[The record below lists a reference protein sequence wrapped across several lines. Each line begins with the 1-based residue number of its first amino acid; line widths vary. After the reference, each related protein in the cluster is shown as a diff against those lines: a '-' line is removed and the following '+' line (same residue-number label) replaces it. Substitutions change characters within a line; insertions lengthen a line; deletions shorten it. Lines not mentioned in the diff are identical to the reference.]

1 MAYEGFNMNVLTY
14 DPYLKEKPDY
24 VNSVSNLKDLL
35 ENSDFISLHV
45 GLNEETRHMI
55 SKEEIKLMK
64 PETIIINCGRGG
76 LINEDDLIEAIENN
90 KIAGAGLDVTEEE
103 PLNSDSRLFKY
114 DNVIVT
120 PHYAPNTF
128 ETSIRDN
135 GISLEFKDLVS
146 EDEII
151 AECQDATAILATGN
165 PPLNGKVIN
174 SLPKLKYIQRFG
186 IGVNSID
193 LEEATKNKV
202 IVLNLPGF
210 CSKELADLSLAM
222 ILGLIRNV
230 NYYDRKIRDGY
241 WPKCKYYLPPNLRNM
256 TLGLFGFGTAG
267 KELYKIVKNGFGTKV
282 LVYDPYISE
291 EAVNKYDVKSVSFT
305 ELLKESD
312 IISIHSKLTRETNH
326 IFDKE
331 AFKNMKETAMIINT
345 ARGQIIKEE
354 DLVWALE
361 NNQIRYAG
369 LDTFEYEPIDKKN
382 PLLKMDNVLLNPH
395 SGSYGSRSKEE
406 QIKLVSTIIP
416 LIYKERRLKTK
427 YIANKEVIKDIDTI
441 ILE

>member
-1 MAYEGFNMNVLTY
+1 MIKAIVIDKNYGSVN
-14 DPYLKEKPDY
+14 DKE
-24 VNSVSNLKDLL
+24 L
-35 ENSDFISLHV
+35 
-45 GLNEETRHMI
+45 
-55 SKEEIKLMK
+55 
-64 PETIIINCGRGG
+64 ETIKC
-76 LINEDDLIEAIENN
+76 
-90 KIAGAGLDVTEEE
+90 
-103 PLNSDSRLFKY
+103 S
-114 DNVIVT
+114 
-120 PHYAPNTF
+120 F
-128 ETSIRDN
+128 EDN

-241 WPKCKYYLPPNLRNM
+241 WPKCKYYLPPDLRNM